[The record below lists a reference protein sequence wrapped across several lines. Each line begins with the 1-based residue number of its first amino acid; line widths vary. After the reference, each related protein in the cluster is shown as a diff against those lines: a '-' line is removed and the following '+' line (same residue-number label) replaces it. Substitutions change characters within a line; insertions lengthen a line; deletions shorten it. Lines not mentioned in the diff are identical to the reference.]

1 MNLSPA
7 LKKRY
12 TQEQMSALEAQR
24 FAEFIAWGPIIF
36 QASRL
41 MIKFG
46 ILDLIRDSQEGMTR
60 QELTEKTHLSD
71 YAVKLDGL
79 IMKFRLKR
87 ESLIDEL
94 HEISSAIEA
103 VEDPRCNILLR
114 YRYIQLKKWEDIATY
129 MNYHVDYVK
138 RELHGYALSQFKL
151 PTKSLTDV

>member
-1 MNLSPA
+1 MTPENEAKKEFLS
-7 LKKRY
+7 RY
-12 TQEQMSALEAQR
+12 RWGVQALEEIDNEINAC
-24 FAEFIAWGPIIF
+24 
-36 QASRL
+36 RL
-41 MIKFG
+41 GALPGAISY
-46 ILDLIRDSQEGMTR
+46 DGMP
-60 QELTEKTHLSD
+60 HGSGDMSDLSD

-151 PTKSLTDV
+151 PTKSLTEV